1 MLDSRYELIL
11 LQLEPFIHQVG
22 GHSSMLCLDEATVC
36 KPLVKRELQF
46 YETLPEAVSKF
57 TPHFYG
63 VIQVNVQPEEEGYVT
78 LTANP
83 PKFYQPI
90 SSSPTRRCVTATNW
104 KSLSKIN

>member
-1 MLDSRYELIL
+1 
-11 LQLEPFIHQVG
+11 
-22 GHSSMLCLDEATVC
+22 MLCLDEATVC

-83 PKFYQPI
+83 PKFYKPV
-90 SSSPTRRCVTATNW
+90 SSSPTRRLVIGHFILMYYLSFFEYIFTHGSSWFQQSSAQKNW
-104 KSLSKIN
+104 